1 MAVSFLRQFEG
12 LPVAYGGL
20 NPSKVQTPPEPPPP
34 AIEPP
39 PHGATPEQIAAYQKR
54 IEAAKRPRRLPRP
67 DLYRVRFMEI
77 VGPYEAATGP
87 SADTLSKIF
96 ICGSPKGGPPGC
108 DRKIVTDLARRAFR
122 RPVPAET
129 VDRLMTLVTRS
140 QKRGDPYEVGIG
152 LAIQAILVSP
162 EFLFRIETAPR
173 ATRTVASHDVVHPIS
188 EFELASRLSYFLWS
202 SMPDEELLRAAE
214 RNTLRKPGVLEAQ
227 VRRMLADPK
236 SQALVQD
243 FGGQWLQIRGLES
256 VKPDP
261 IRFERWDEYL
271 RLSMRRETELFFQH
285 IVKEDRPVLDF
296 LDADYT
302 FLNDRLAHHYGIPG
316 VEGPDFRKVALTG
329 TRRGGIFTHASVLT
343 VSSYANRTSPVLR
356 GKWILDNLLNTPPP
370 DPPPDVP
377 AIDEAAVGKTGTLR
391 QQMEQHRSNPACRAC
406 HSRMDPM
413 GFSME
418 NFNAIGAWRDKDG
431 EFPIDAVGTLP
442 DGRTFDGASG
452 LKTILKTEGDKFA
465 EALTH
470 KMLLYALGRGLG
482 TADRPAIKAIAARA
496 AAAEYRFSSLVL
508 GVVDSE
514 PFQTRRG
521 EEVTP

>member
-1 MAVSFLRQFEG
+1 
-12 LPVAYGGL
+12 
-20 NPSKVQTPPEPPPP
+20 
-34 AIEPP
+34 
-39 PHGATPEQIAAYQKR
+39 
-54 IEAAKRPRRLPRP
+54 
-67 DLYRVRFMEI
+67 
-77 VGPYEAATGP
+77 
-87 SADTLSKIF
+87 
-96 ICGSPKGGPPGC
+96 
-108 DRKIVTDLARRAFR
+108 
-122 RPVPAET
+122 
-129 VDRLMTLVTRS
+129 
-140 QKRGDPYEVGIG
+140 
-152 LAIQAILVSP
+152 
-162 EFLFRIETAPR
+162 
-173 ATRTVASHDVVHPIS
+173 
-188 EFELASRLSYFLWS
+188 
-202 SMPDEELLRAAE
+202 MPDEELLRGAE
-214 RNTLRKPGVLEAQ
+214 RTTLRKPGVLEAQ

-285 IVKEDRPVLDF
+285 IVKEDRPILDF

-316 VEGPDFRKVALTG
+316 IEGPDFRKVALTG

-521 EEVTP
+521 EKVTP